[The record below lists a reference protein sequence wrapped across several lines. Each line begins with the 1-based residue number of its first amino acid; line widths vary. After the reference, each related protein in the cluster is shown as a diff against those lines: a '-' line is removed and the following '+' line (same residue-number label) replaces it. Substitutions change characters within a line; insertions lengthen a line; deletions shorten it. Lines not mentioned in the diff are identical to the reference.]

1 MPRPTPTQLTT
12 ASFSQVGTTTKYTK
26 TTGTALATCDVGTGE
41 CSIKPVNPAAPLAT
55 ADLQAHLATFASL
68 GITEATAAGTFP
80 RPRPAA
86 CRSTEYQPDRSPDR
100 QQSPISIEGS
110 TTWQRRTTSRQ
121 SRPTATLQAGRGSTP
136 TP

>member
-68 GITEATAAGTFP
+68 GITGGDGGRDVPQTTAGGLQFYGV
-80 RPRPAA
+80 
-86 CRSTEYQPDRSPDR
+86 ST
-100 QQSPISIEGS
+100 
-110 TTWQRRTTSRQ
+110 
-121 SRPTATLQAGRGSTP
+121 
-136 TP
+136 